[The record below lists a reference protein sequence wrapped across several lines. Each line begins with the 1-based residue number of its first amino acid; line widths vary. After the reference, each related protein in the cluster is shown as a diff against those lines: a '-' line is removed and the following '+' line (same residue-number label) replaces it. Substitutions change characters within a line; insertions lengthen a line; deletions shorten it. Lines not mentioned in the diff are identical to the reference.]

1 MRSGT
6 YTMAL
11 VELTAPIND
20 AQGFLQYWTS
30 GHADNVVR
38 YSNTAFDTL
47 MTVVRSASDENAR
60 RGCLHDAESLLLEDT
75 PLTPLYFTGSAYAL
89 RNDLTG
95 LLRDPRG
102 AFCFDQIRQIV
113 LPEEPAS
120 DSKQ

>member
-1 MRSGT
+1 M
-6 YTMAL
+6 
-11 VELTAPIND
+11 V
-20 AQGFLQYWTS
+20 Q
-30 GHADNVVR
+30 

-47 MTVVRSASDENAR
+47 LTVVRSASDENAR

-89 RNDLTG
+89 RSDLTG

-102 AFCFDQIRQIV
+102 AVRFDQIRQVI
-113 LPEEPAS
+113 LPEEPAA